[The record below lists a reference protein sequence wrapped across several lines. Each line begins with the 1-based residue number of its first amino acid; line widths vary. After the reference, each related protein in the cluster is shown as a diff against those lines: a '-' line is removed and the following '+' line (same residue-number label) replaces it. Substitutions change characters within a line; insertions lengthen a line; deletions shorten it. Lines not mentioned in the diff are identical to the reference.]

1 MTFGLIPV
9 DAVGL
14 AQTVTYVIVA
24 MAVLYFL
31 YYFTAAKLTAEER
44 RRGVV
49 LVVLFIGSV
58 LFWSGYEQA
67 GSSLNL
73 FAERYTDRALGW
85 AHFIIPRNGSS
96 R

>member
-1 MTFGLIPV
+1 
-9 DAVGL
+9 
-14 AQTVTYVIVA
+14 

-31 YYFTAAKLTAEER
+31 YYFFIADLDAEER

-49 LVVLFIGSV
+49 LVVLFIGCA
-58 LFWSGYEQA
+58 LFFSGYEQA

-73 FAERYTDRALGW
+73 FAERYTDRTVGW
-85 AHFIIPRNGSS
+85 LHFVIPAAGSN